1 MYIKCNTSAT
11 SKAGKGQWWNFELC
25 KTKTTTTVKF
35 WTACWVAISYSMVLD
50 VSYYLILLSEVECC
64 LCFVCWEVEWSPAQV
79 ERSCVGEERC
89 WCSRDWSCSAE
100 HQPCVRDCWVP
111 WDRWEVETE
120 QHSEREDWSQQLVW
134 EVHDDIHQE
143 NFQVLLSRT
152 HPHPCTKLFFKIIP
166 IKSKVF
172 VKSWNNFSSDMIV
185 FFLSRSHVRKFKK
198 EMLLDLN

>member
-1 MYIKCNTSAT
+1 
-11 SKAGKGQWWNFELC
+11 
-25 KTKTTTTVKF
+25 
-35 WTACWVAISYSMVLD
+35 MVLD

-100 HQPCVRDCWVP
+100 HQPCVRDCWLP

-185 FFLSRSHVRKFKK
+185 FIFQDLMFESSKKKCCWIWIKYIRAQPTPPAIHSLKQWLACQVHKKKISGFSFTTAASTQCHV
-198 EMLLDLN
+198 